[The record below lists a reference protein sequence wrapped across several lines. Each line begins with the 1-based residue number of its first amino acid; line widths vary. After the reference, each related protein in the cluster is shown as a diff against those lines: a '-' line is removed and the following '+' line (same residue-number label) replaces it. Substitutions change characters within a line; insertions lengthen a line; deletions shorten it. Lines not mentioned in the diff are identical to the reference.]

1 MPVKVLP
8 QPPATVEKSAL
19 SHGHGDN
26 NYRERYHD
34 DREQGELVDNRIYVG
49 GLGYRIE
56 ERDLFYFFDTFG
68 PVQHAGITLR
78 VATARATGS

>member
-1 MPVKVLP
+1 MTHFVFIEFSLNFDLFSDIIIEKFQLNFCKLAMPVKVLP
-8 QPPATVEKSAL
+8 QPPEAVEKPAL

-49 GLGYRIE
+49 IQE
-56 ERDLFYFFDTFG
+56 KN
-68 PVQHAGITLR
+68 V
-78 VATARATGS
+78 